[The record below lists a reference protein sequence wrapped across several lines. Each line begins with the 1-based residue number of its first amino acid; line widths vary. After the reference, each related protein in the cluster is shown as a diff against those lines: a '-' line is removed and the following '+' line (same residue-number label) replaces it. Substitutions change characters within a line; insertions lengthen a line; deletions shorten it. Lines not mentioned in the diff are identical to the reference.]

1 MTTRSEDWAGSE
13 PVIVLVKPTVE
24 RSTRVKVYSATY
36 GPLDADVL
44 KLFEELGWE
53 EERTLL

>member
-1 MTTRSEDWAGSE
+1 MTTRAEDWAGSD
-13 PVIVLVKPTVE
+13 PVIVLVKPAVE

-36 GPLDADVL
+36 GSVDADVL
-44 KLFEELGWE
+44 KMLEELGWE